1 MTSKEQ
7 DLKTIRSEF
16 EGREAGVADLMEL
29 YERIE
34 GVYVR
39 ASAATLPVDVTKTSN
54 STNQVG
60 IRDAHL
66 GRDSN

>member
-1 MTSKEQ
+1 MTTKEQ
-7 DLKTIRSEF
+7 DLKTIRAEF

-34 GVYVR
+34 GVYAQ

-54 STNQVG
+54 STNHIG
-60 IRDAHL
+60 TRDAHL
-66 GRDSN
+66 G